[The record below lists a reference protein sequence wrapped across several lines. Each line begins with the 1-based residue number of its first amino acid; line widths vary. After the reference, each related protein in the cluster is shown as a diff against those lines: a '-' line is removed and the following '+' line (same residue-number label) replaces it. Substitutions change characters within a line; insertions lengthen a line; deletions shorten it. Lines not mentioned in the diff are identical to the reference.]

1 MPDRSKVR
9 KGYREIIGL
18 VPAGGKATRIAPL
31 PCSKELYPIGF
42 RALDGSGGVRPKV
55 VCHYLLEKFSSAG
68 ATKTYIILRPGKW
81 DIPSYFGDGTIV
93 NIHLAY
99 LMVQV
104 PFGAPYTLDQAY
116 AFVKDA
122 VVVFGFPDILF
133 EPNDA
138 FVKLLD
144 RQVATGADVV
154 LGLFSSD
161 RPQVMDMVE
170 VGKNGQARAIVIQ
183 PSQTELR
190 DAWIIAVW
198 TPAFTRFL
206 HEYLQGLQN
215 GHFSDTEGVVR
226 HGELSVGQVFQVAI
240 KNGLRVQTV
249 RFPEH
254 AFLDIGTPE
263 NLLSAVCDRR
273 FS

>member
-1 MPDRSKVR
+1 MSDRSKVR

-18 VPAGGKATRIAPL
+18 IPAGGKATRIAPL

-55 VCHYLLEKFSSAG
+55 VCHYLLEKFTSAG
-68 ATKTYIILRPGKW
+68 VTKAYIILRPGKW

-99 LMVQV
+99 LMVRV

-116 AFVKDA
+116 AFVKHA

-133 EPNDA
+133 EPDDA

-183 PSQTELR
+183 PTQTELR

-206 HEYLQGLQN
+206 HEYLQGLQS
-215 GHFSDTEGVVR
+215 GQLSDTEGVR
-226 HGELSVGQVFQVAI
+226 RGELSVGQVFQVAI

-254 AFLDIGTPE
+254 TFLDIGTPE